1 MFTPKRLG
9 YVSAGC
15 KFCQN
20 RNRKDSDLPVKLAE
34 LGWNPI
40 QCSSGTRITGRG
52 LMPVDV
58 IEITLGK

>member
-1 MFTPKRLG
+1 MPGASSVRIEI
-9 YVSAGC
+9 A
-15 KFCQN
+15 
-20 RNRKDSDLPVKLAE
+20 KDSDLPVKLAE